1 MITIPAPPYVPGHAL
16 LQGKSVLIT
25 AAAGGGIGFATARRC
40 LEEGCRGLVISDIHP
55 RRLDEA
61 VAALRKDHPQQAIH
75 GKLANVAVE
84 SEVQALVEE
93 AEQQLG
99 CVDVLLNNAGLES
112 ACRYDLA
119 DPAGIQQMI
128 AVNLTGPMLLSRLL
142 LPGMIARGRGH
153 IVNIASVAG
162 LMATPYEETY
172 NASKFGLV
180 GFSRALRLTA
190 EDNGWPVGV
199 SVICPGFMAGTGM
212 YHDMQQGHGV
222 SAPAMLG
229 TVDAEQMGP
238 ALIRAIENNLPDVVL
253 MKGAPRLSAALG
265 VLAPRLYAWIMHTFK
280 LAAPFKVVAQ
290 SKTSA

>member
-1 MITIPAPPYVPGHAL
+1 MKIEAGQTALVTGASRGMGVIMARALARRGVNLILAARSAPQ
-16 LQGKSVLIT
+16 LQQVAQEL
-25 AAAGGGIGFATARRC
+25 AAATGVKVDT
-40 LEEGCRGLVISDIHP
+40 V
-55 RRLDEA
+55 A
-61 VAALRKDHPQQAIH
+61 VDLGDSAALTR
-75 GKLANVAVE
+75 LAEDLIAR
-84 SEVQALVEE
+84 
-93 AEQQLG
+93 G
-99 CVDVLLNNAGLES
+99 GVDILLNNAGLES